1 MYLPSYL
8 EISLYCTV
16 QCTYPCTLDLLV
28 CVDHSFYNRFFSCF
42 AGFLKSV
49 FTNVSQYFFCYF
61 YSCCFVNFFLHFAC
75 FFFFGC
81 ILVFLCYSI
90 DAVSLSFLLFDSLF
104 WVFFFTNRSGIS
116 IFSCSACSF
125 TLALSLSLF
134 LFFLSPS
141 LTLSLSLCP
150 PVQGA
155 RPRTRRVA
163 RMCSQM
169 GSNPLGCWSTS
180 GFKSNCLIR
189 APSQPF
195 CHGSVRGH
203 KAKVKRW
210 TIFLKK

>member
-1 MYLPSYL
+1 MFPS
-8 EISLYCTV
+8 ISFVISILST
-16 QCTYPCTLDLLV
+16 
-28 CVDHSFYNRFFSCF
+28 
-42 AGFLKSV
+42 
-49 FTNVSQYFFCYF
+49 FCLG
-61 YSCCFVNFFLHFAC
+61 FFLW
-75 FFFFGC
+75 
-81 ILVFLCYSI
+81 LY
-90 DAVSLSFLLFDSLF
+90 
-104 WVFFFTNRSGIS
+104 
-116 IFSCSACSF
+116 
-125 TLALSLSLF
+125 LSLSLLQYWCGF
-134 LFFLSPS
+134 SLFPIVWIFILSFFLHKPFRNLNLFLLCLFFH
-141 LTLSLSLCP
+141 TRSLSLCSCSFSPHLWLSLCLSVP

-210 TIFLKK
+210 TILLKK